1 MTAKEQLMHHIEE
14 QRRIL
19 NSLLK
24 SGGKVEEIYRQ
35 SLVVDALLEKYMHFQ

>member
-1 MTAKEQLMHHIEE
+1 MTTKEQLMNRIEE

-24 SGGKVEEIYRQ
+24 SGGKVEEIYHQ
-35 SLVVDALLEKYMHFQ
+35 SLVVDALLEKYMQFE